1 MATLSP
7 GAKFRAAL
15 KDEKPLQCICAINA
29 YHARMA
35 ERTGYKANNNS
46 HRQWHMEFR

>member
-1 MATLSP
+1 MTQSLSA

-15 KDEKPLQCICAINA
+15 KSEKPLQCIGAINA

-35 ERTGYKANNNS
+35 ER
-46 HRQWHMEFR
+46 